1 MPAAAVFTALAN
13 PVRRRI
19 LELLLDGP
27 LPANDIA
34 ARFTLNRPTISEH
47 VHVLE
52 KTGLVSEEAR
62 GRQRYYHVN
71 PEPLGEVSDWLHP
84 FERYWKQRMRALKK
98 VLDEEDSR

>member
-27 LPANDIA
+27 LAASEIA

-71 PEPLGEVSDWLHP
+71 AEPLGEVADWLRP
-84 FERYWKQRMRALKK
+84 FERYWRQRLRALKK
-98 VLDEEDSR
+98 TLDEEDSR